1 MPTLFQLAEVAG
13 WRPAGVGARVYGEQT
28 VCAASGAPRATRLG
42 SARSCRRLPPPPAG
56 PAFLPL
62 GLLSLN
68 HRTLSDSD
76 DSTRPPRA
84 QPAHNPPS
92 VVVTVLRGRRGYC
105 PHRTVEETTA
115 PAGGGIGWG
124 WWAVSGGLVRPQL
137 SVPGPGAHS
146 FPDLPDKPGLPFT
159 WVTTSSSPGPARP
172 WVWTLP
178 SEQAT

>member
-1 MPTLFQLAEVAG
+1 MWAPVFMGNRLFVPRRG
-13 WRPAGVGARVYGEQT
+13 PPVPPA
-28 VCAASGAPRATRLG
+28 
-42 SARSCRRLPPPPAG
+42 SARLAPATASSPPPAG

-115 PAGGGIGWG
+115 PAGGGTGWG
-124 WWAVSGGLVRPQL
+124 WWAVSGGLVGPQL

>member
-1 MPTLFQLAEVAG
+1 MWAPVFMGNRLFVPRRGPPVPPASAQLA
-13 WRPAGVGARVYGEQT
+13 PA
-28 VCAASGAPRATRLG
+28 AAS
-42 SARSCRRLPPPPAG
+42 PAG

-115 PAGGGIGWG
+115 PAGGGTGWG
-124 WWAVSGGLVRPQL
+124 WWAVSGGLVGPQL

>member
-1 MPTLFQLAEVAG
+1 MWAPVFMGNRLFVPRRGPPVPPASARLA
-13 WRPAGVGARVYGEQT
+13 PA
-28 VCAASGAPRATRLG
+28 AASSL
-42 SARSCRRLPPPPAG
+42 PPAG

-115 PAGGGIGWG
+115 PAGGGTGWG
-124 WWAVSGGLVRPQL
+124 WWAVSRGLVGPQL